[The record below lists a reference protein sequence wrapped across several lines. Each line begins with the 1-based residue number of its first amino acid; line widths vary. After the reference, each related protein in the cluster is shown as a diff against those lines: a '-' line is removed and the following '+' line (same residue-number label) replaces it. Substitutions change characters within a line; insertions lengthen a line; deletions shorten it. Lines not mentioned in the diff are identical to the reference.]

1 MTNFQF
7 SMRRKKS
14 GNMQFKTSHIRPVNS
29 ITKGSERV
37 LMLCL
42 IIKAFKM
49 KKLER
54 NVA

>member
-1 MTNFQF
+1 MK
-7 SMRRKKS
+7 RKKS
-14 GNMQFKTSHIRPVNS
+14 GNMQFKTSHIRPVNN
-29 ITKGSERV
+29 IAKGSERG

-42 IIKAFKM
+42 KTKAFKM